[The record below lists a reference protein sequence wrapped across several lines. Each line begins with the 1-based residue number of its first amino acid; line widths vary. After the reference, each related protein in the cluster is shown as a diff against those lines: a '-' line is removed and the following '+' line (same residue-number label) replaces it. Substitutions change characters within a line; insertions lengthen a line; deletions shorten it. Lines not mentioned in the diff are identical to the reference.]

1 MKLST
6 AKLVLGG
13 ALAISLG
20 GFGLPAFASV
30 PSTTRTHNAT
40 VGKDYVGVQIAQV
53 GREVDEKADEMENG
67 AKGAKNAV
75 EATHRRHEANE
86 YRHRTIG
93 SKLDSKID
101 EGKGE
106 AKGAANAID
115 RAHEQHEAVEH
126 SEGRD

>member
-1 MKLST
+1 MKLSN
-6 AKLVLGG
+6 AKIVLGG

-30 PSTTRTHNAT
+30 PPARTHNAT
-40 VGKDYVGVQIAQV
+40 VGNYDAGVQIAQV
-53 GREVDEKADEMENG
+53 GREVDEKTNEVENG
-67 AKGAKNAV
+67 AEGAKNAV
-75 EATHRRHEANE
+75 EAAHRRHERNE

-101 EGKGE
+101 EGKSE
-106 AKGAANAID
+106 VKGAGNAVE